1 MKKLKRFVLN
11 TSQCLSCEE
20 MASIEG
26 MDVYAVDVCTSE
38 GQACVYSVSYDG
50 THSVVTIGV
59 CRPRT
64 KTENGIVTRYLICE

>member
-26 MDVYAVDVCTSE
+26 MDVYAVDVCTSD
-38 GQACVYSVSYDG
+38 GQTCVYSVSYDG
-50 THSVVTIGV
+50 THSVVTTGV
-59 CRPRT
+59 CRQRT
-64 KTENGIVTRYLICE
+64 KTEGGVVKPYFRCE

>member
-26 MDVYAVDVCTSE
+26 MDVYAVDVCTSS
-38 GQACVYSVSYDG
+38 GQTCVYNVSYDG
-50 THSVVTIGV
+50 SHSKVTTGV
-59 CRPRT
+59 CTLRT
-64 KTENGIVTRYLICE
+64 KTENGTVTTYFTCD